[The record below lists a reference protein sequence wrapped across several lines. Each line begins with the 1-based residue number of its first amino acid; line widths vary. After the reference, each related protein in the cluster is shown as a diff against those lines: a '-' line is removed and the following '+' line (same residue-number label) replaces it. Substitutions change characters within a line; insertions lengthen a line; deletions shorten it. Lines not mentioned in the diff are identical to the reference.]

1 MAAADAQQKLW
12 AQMTPDEKL
21 EHRLSAWMNPG
32 VPFESAD
39 AEAAYKARV
48 QRIIDAVLLEKEPD
62 RVPVPL
68 VTAEVYPA
76 VWGGLTPYDAMYDFP
91 KAAKAFLDFNLEF
104 QPDAMVPPVIGA
116 LPGRVYELLD
126 YKLYSWP
133 GHGVP
138 KEASFQYNEAEWM
151 KAAEYD
157 EFIDDPSDF
166 LLRRYVP
173 RICGSLGGLSK
184 LGSILDPGLMAFGA
198 GYFATWAQPEVLESL
213 EKLVAAGK
221 EAAAWFGQLVP
232 ELVRLMTLG
241 FPSYFQVATQAPFDY
256 LGDELRGTKE
266 VLLDLYRRPQKVVA
280 ACERLAPMMTRWA
293 VGKSTPD
300 TIPFVFWPLHKGA
313 EGFLSQEQFE
323 TFYWPTLRTTALG
336 LIEEGFIPVFF
347 GEGAMDSR
355 LEVIARDLPKG
366 RSVWILDRSDMA
378 YAKEVLGK
386 TAAIQGNVPL
396 SLLQLSTPEAVREY
410 CRKLIEVAAP
420 GGGFLLDS
428 GAVIHQGKA
437 ENIRAMVQAARD
449 YGVY

>member
-1 MAAADAQQKLW
+1 MAAADALRSW
-12 AQMTPDEKL
+12 ALMTPDEKL
-21 EHRLSAWMNPG
+21 EHRLNAWLNPG
-32 VPFESAD
+32 VPFADSD

-48 QRIIDAVLLEKEPD
+48 QRIIDAALLRKEPD

-68 VTAEVYPA
+68 MTAEVYPA

-91 KAAKAFLDFNLEF
+91 RAAKAFYDFNLEF

-116 LPGRVYELLD
+116 FPGRVYEILD

-138 KEASFQYNEAEWM
+138 KEASFQYNEAEYM
-151 KAAEYD
+151 TAAEYD

-166 LLRRYVP
+166 LTRRFVP
-173 RICGSLGGLSK
+173 RICGSLGGFSK
-184 LGSILDPGLMAFGA
+184 LGSILDPGLMAFGPA
-198 GYFATWAQPEVLESL
+198 YYASWAQPEVLESL

-221 EAAAWFGQLVP
+221 EAAAWYGQLVP
-232 ELVRLMTLG
+232 ELVRLMCAG
-241 FPSYFQVATQAPFDY
+241 FPPYFQLATQAAFDY

-266 VLLDLYRRPQKVVA
+266 VLMDLYRRPQKVLA
-280 ACERLAPMMTRWA
+280 ACDRLAPMMARW
-293 VGKSTPD
+293 VFGKSTPE

-323 TFYWPTLRTTALG
+323 TFYWPSLRTTALM
-336 LIEEGFIPVFF
+336 LISEGFIPVFF
-347 GEGAMDSR
+347 GEGAMASR
-355 LEVIARDLPKG
+355 MEVIARDLPKG
-366 RSVWILDRSDMA
+366 RSVWILDRTDMA
-378 YAKEVLGK
+378 HAKKVLGP

-396 SLLQLSTPEAVREY
+396 SLLQLSSPEAVREY
-410 CRKLIEVAAP
+410 CRQLIETMAP

-437 ENIRAMVQAARD
+437 ENVRAMVQAAHD
-449 YGVY
+449 FGVY

>member
-1 MAAADAQQKLW
+1 M
-12 AQMTPDEKL
+12 
-21 EHRLSAWMNPG
+21 
-32 VPFESAD
+32 
-39 AEAAYKARV
+39 
-48 QRIIDAVLLEKEPD
+48 
-62 RVPVPL
+62 
-68 VTAEVYPA
+68 
-76 VWGGLTPYDAMYDFP
+76 
-91 KAAKAFLDFNLEF
+91 
-104 QPDAMVPPVIGA
+104 
-116 LPGRVYELLD
+116 
-126 YKLYSWP
+126 
-133 GHGVP
+133 P

-232 ELVRLMTLG
+232 ELGRLMTLG

-378 YAKEVLGK
+378 YAKQVLGK

-428 GAVIHQGKA
+428 GAVIHRHLWGVLQGRSDMLIIGLFIFA
-437 ENIRAMVQAARD
+437 LDGIGRNFILNES
-449 YGVY
+449 